1 MTKQLWQPLTAI
13 YGDERE
19 ARAVMMWLLD
29 VVFHLTPTDV
39 VCGAVENMSHA
50 DRQRL
55 EDMTA
60 RLLDGEPVQYVAG
73 VADFGPRQFF
83 VCPDVLIPRPETYA
97 LCQLITSQI
106 STRNSQL
113 LNLKPQTSNLKSQT
127 SPLTILDIGTGSGCI
142 ACTLALDLPNSKVTA
157 WDVSAEALKTAR
169 KNAKTLDSI
178 VNFEHIDVLCPPT
191 DDRRWDL
198 IVSNPPYICEKE
210 QATMAPHVLQHEPSL
225 ALFVPDDDPL
235 RFYRAITRYAAST
248 LQPGGQLFFELNT
261 AYAQDTADM
270 VCGMGLKNV
279 VLHEDPFERVRF
291 LQATV

>member
-19 ARAVMMWLLD
+19 ARTVMMWLLD

-39 VCGAVENMSHA
+39 VCGAVENMSQA

-106 STRNSQL
+106 SQKT
-113 LNLKPQTSNLKSQT
+113 SQT
-127 SPLTILDIGTGSGCI
+127 SQLTILDIGTGSGCI
-142 ACTLALDLPNSKVTA
+142 ACTLALDLPDSKVTA
-157 WDVSAEALKTAR
+157 WDVSNQAIEMAK
-169 KNAKTLDSI
+169 KNAKNLDSI
-178 VNFEHIDVLCPPT
+178 VKFEQVDILCPPT

-210 QATMAPHVLQHEPSL
+210 QATMAPYVLQHEPSL

-248 LQPGGQLFFELNT
+248 LQPGGLLFFELNT
-261 AYAQDTADM
+261 AYAQDTANM
-270 VCGMGLKNV
+270 VSGMGLKNV
-279 VLHEDPFERVRF
+279 ALHEDPFGRVRF

>member
-1 MTKQLWQPLTAI
+1 MTKKLWQPLTAI

-19 ARAVMMWLLD
+19 ARTVMMWLLD

-39 VCGAVENMSHA
+39 VCGAVENMSQA

-106 STRNSQL
+106 SQKT
-113 LNLKPQTSNLKSQT
+113 SQT
-127 SPLTILDIGTGSGCI
+127 SQLTILDIGTGSGCI
-142 ACTLALDLPNSKVTA
+142 ACTLALDLPDSKVTA
-157 WDVSAEALKTAR
+157 WDVSNQAIEMAK
-169 KNAKTLDSI
+169 KNAKNLDSI
-178 VNFEHIDVLCPPT
+178 VKFEQVDILCPPT

-210 QATMAPHVLQHEPSL
+210 QATMAPYVLQHEPSL

-248 LQPGGQLFFELNT
+248 LQPGGLLFFELNT
-261 AYAQDTADM
+261 AYAQDTANM
-270 VCGMGLKNV
+270 VSGMGLKNV
-279 VLHEDPFERVRF
+279 ALHEDPFGRVRF

>member
-1 MTKQLWQPLTAI
+1 MTKKLWQPLTAI

-19 ARAVMMWLLD
+19 ARTVMMWLLD

-39 VCGAVENMSHA
+39 VCGAVENMSQA

-106 STRNSQL
+106 SQET
-113 LNLKPQTSNLKSQT
+113 SQT
-127 SPLTILDIGTGSGCI
+127 SQLTILDIGTGSGCI
-142 ACTLALDLPNSKVTA
+142 ACTLALDLPDSKVTA
-157 WDVSAEALKTAR
+157 WDVSNQAIEMAK
-169 KNAKTLDSI
+169 KNAKNLDSI
-178 VNFEHIDVLCPPT
+178 VKFEQVDILCPPT

-210 QATMAPHVLQHEPSL
+210 QATMAPYVLQHEPSL

-248 LQPGGQLFFELNT
+248 LQPGGLLFFELNT
-261 AYAQDTADM
+261 AYAQDTANM
-270 VCGMGLKNV
+270 VSGMGLKNV
-279 VLHEDPFERVRF
+279 ALHEDPFGRVRF